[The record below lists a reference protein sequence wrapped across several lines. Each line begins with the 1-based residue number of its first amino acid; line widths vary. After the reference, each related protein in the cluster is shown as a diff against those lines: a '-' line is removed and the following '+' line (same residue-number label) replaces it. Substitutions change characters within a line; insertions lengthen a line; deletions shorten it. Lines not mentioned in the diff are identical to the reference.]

1 MSSAHRSFSAVRWTT
16 ASTLIR
22 AVLQLFQIAVLARF
36 LSPADYGLMA
46 MVIVA
51 LSFAAVFSDIGL
63 STAFTQRQQI
73 SHQERSSLYW
83 LNVAVGAVLMLLVM
97 GISPMVAMFF
107 NEPQLVPLMLLVA
120 TNFLV
125 ISLGQQLR
133 MNVEKALNF
142 RPIALIEIF
151 AAFLGF
157 AVALL
162 AAWLGWGVFAL
173 VVAAMTSAWLTLV
186 LSWLVLAQGW
196 RPDWRLNWSEVRW
209 FAQFG
214 GNMVLNNFIN
224 HVNGTIDLVIGGRML
239 GAQQL
244 GLYSVPR
251 NLLLQVQGMVN
262 PIFTRVG
269 FPLIASIQ
277 HDKERVKQVYLK
289 TMNVTVSV
297 NAPIYIA
304 IVVFTPEM
312 VWLVLGPNWVDAA
325 PLMRVLAVWGLLRSF
340 GNPLGSL
347 LFGLGHVKLST
358 KWNAGFLLI
367 VPFVVCLG
375 SQWGAIG
382 MAWAM
387 AGLMAVL
394 FIPAWAILI
403 RPTCGAGFWEYS
415 QQVLRPLICSLLAGL
430 IAFLVASNFSHDWLR
445 LIVGLI
451 TGAVVYAMLSWIF
464 NRTAVKIAVRFVKE
478 QTPTTKIDK
487 QSI

>member
-1 MSSAHRSFSAVRWTT
+1 
-16 ASTLIR
+16 
-22 AVLQLFQIAVLARF
+22 
-36 LSPADYGLMA
+36 
-46 MVIVA
+46 
-51 LSFAAVFSDIGL
+51 
-63 STAFTQRQQI
+63 
-73 SHQERSSLYW
+73 
-83 LNVAVGAVLMLLVM
+83 
-97 GISPMVAMFF
+97 
-107 NEPQLVPLMLLVA
+107 
-120 TNFLV
+120 
-125 ISLGQQLR
+125 
-133 MNVEKALNF
+133 
-142 RPIALIEIF
+142 
-151 AAFLGF
+151 
-157 AVALL
+157 
-162 AAWLGWGVFAL
+162 
-173 VVAAMTSAWLTLV
+173 
-186 LSWLVLAQGW
+186 
-196 RPDWRLNWSEVRW
+196 
-209 FAQFG
+209 
-214 GNMVLNNFIN
+214 
-224 HVNGTIDLVIGGRML
+224 
-239 GAQQL
+239 
-244 GLYSVPR
+244 
-251 NLLLQVQGMVN
+251 
-262 PIFTRVG
+262 
-269 FPLIASIQ
+269 
-277 HDKERVKQVYLK
+277 
-289 TMNVTVSV
+289 
-297 NAPIYIA
+297 
-304 IVVFTPEM
+304 M